1 MKIEDRRAEQI
12 NPINPKDYHYDEEE
26 ISERVRENLKQHK
39 PYQKLYEQYQRLD
52 PRRDFVK
59 RNLIQT
65 QMRKIEEDEVHRLV
79 ALEDKRRQDVNNIA
93 EMLQGLNPDDHRRYQ
108 ELMAGLAMAIDVLDY
123 TFTDINGLLYRN
135 GIGVQMFQFPEV
147 AAARKM
153 LSDLADMEQEHMP
166 EYKRTEYVAES
177 DRLWEHLKERTAV
190 YVRKID
196 RIEAKHPELVKE

>member
-1 MKIEDRRAEQI
+1 MAD
-12 NPINPKDYHYDEEE
+12 INPKDYHYDENE
-26 ISERVRENLKQHK
+26 IMERVRENLKGHK
-39 PYQKLYEQYQRLD
+39 PYQKLKDELKRLD

-59 RNLIQT
+59 RNLVETKI
-65 QMRKIEEDEVHRLV
+65 RKIEEEEVHRLV
-79 ALEDKRRQDVNNIA
+79 ELENKRLQDVNNIA
-93 EMLQGLNPDDHRRYQ
+93 EMLRGLNPDDHRRYQ
-108 ELMAGLAMAIDVLDY
+108 ELMAGLAMAIDLLDY

-153 LSDLADMEQEHMP
+153 LSDLADMEQEKMP

-190 YVRKID
+190 YVRKIN
-196 RIEAKHPELVKE
+196 RIEAAHPELTEKNT

>member
-1 MKIEDRRAEQI
+1 VETKIRQI
-12 NPINPKDYHYDEEE
+12 EEE
-26 ISERVRENLKQHK
+26 
-39 PYQKLYEQYQRLD
+39 
-52 PRRDFVK
+52 
-59 RNLIQT
+59 
-65 QMRKIEEDEVHRLV
+65 EVHRLV
-79 ALEDKRRQDVNNIA
+79 ELENKRRQDVNNIA
-93 EMLQGLNPDDHRRYQ
+93 EMLRGLNPDDHRRYQ

-166 EYKRTEYVAES
+166 EYKRKEYVAES
-177 DRLWEHLKERTAV
+177 DRLWEHLKQRTAV

-196 RIEAKHPELVKE
+196 RIEAAQEKAASSGLR

>member
-1 MKIEDRRAEQI
+1 MA
-12 NPINPKDYHYDEEE
+12 INPKDYHYDEDEM
-26 ISERVRENLKQHK
+26 SERVRENLKQHK
-39 PYQKLYEQYQRLD
+39 PYQKLYEQFQQLD

-59 RNLIQT
+59 RNLLET
-65 QMRKIEEDEVHRLV
+65 QMRKIENDEVRRLV
-79 ALEDKRRQDVNNIA
+79 DLEEKRRMDVNNIA
-93 EMLQGLNPDDHRRYQ
+93 DMLKGLNPDDHRRYQ
-108 ELMAGLAMAIDVLDY
+108 ELMAGLAMAIDLLDY

-177 DRLWEHLKERTAV
+177 DRLWEHLKQRTAV

-196 RIEAKHPELVKE
+196 RIEAAHPELVEGRKGA

>member
-1 MKIEDRRAEQI
+1 MATEK
-12 NPINPKDYHYDEEE
+12 KDYYYGEDE
-26 ISERVRENLKQHK
+26 IQERVKQNLKGHK
-39 PYQKLYEQYQRLD
+39 QYQKLYEQYQRLD

-59 RNLIQT
+59 CNLVQT
-65 QMRKIEEDEVHRLV
+65 QMRKIEQDEVHRLV

-93 EMLQGLNPDDHRRYQ
+93 EMLRGLNPDDHRRYQ
-108 ELMAGLAMAIDVLDY
+108 ELMAGLAMAIDLLDY

-153 LSDLADMEQEHMP
+153 LSDLADMEQEKMP

-177 DRLWEHLKERTAV
+177 DRLWEHLKKRTAV
-190 YVRKID
+190 YVGKIN
-196 RIEAKHPELVKE
+196 RIEAKHPWLVEK

>member
-1 MKIEDRRAEQI
+1 MTEQI
-12 NPINPKDYHYDEEE
+12 NPINPKDYHYDGKE
-26 ISERVRENLKQHK
+26 IVERAMENLKGHK
-39 PYQKLYEQYQRLD
+39 PYQKLKDELKRLD

-59 RNLIQT
+59 RNLLQT
-65 QMRKIEEDEVHRLV
+65 QMRKIEEDEMHRLI
-79 ALEDKRRQDVNNIA
+79 ALEEKRQMDVNAIA
-93 EMLQGLNPDDHRRYQ
+93 DMLKELSPDDHRRYQ

-153 LSDLADMEQEHMP
+153 LSDLADMEQEKMP

-196 RIEAKHPELVKE
+196 RIESKHPELVKE

>member
-1 MKIEDRRAEQI
+1 MA
-12 NPINPKDYHYDEEE
+12 INPKDYHYDGKE
-26 ISERVRENLKQHK
+26 IVDRSKENLKQHK
-39 PYQKLYEQYQRLD
+39 PYQKLKDELKRLD

-59 RNLIQT
+59 RNLVETKIRQ
-65 QMRKIEEDEVHRLV
+65 IEEEEVHRLV
-79 ALEDKRRQDVNNIA
+79 ELEDKRRQDVNNIA
-93 EMLQGLNPDDHRRYQ
+93 EMLRGLNPDDHRRYQ

-153 LSDLADMEQEHMP
+153 LSDMADMEQEHMP
-166 EYKRTEYVAES
+166 EYKRKEYVAES

-196 RIEAKHPELVKE
+196 RIEAAHPELTEKK

>member
-1 MKIEDRRAEQI
+1 MA
-12 NPINPKDYHYDEEE
+12 INPKDYHYDDKE
-26 ISERVRENLKQHK
+26 IIERVRENLKQHK
-39 PYQKLYEQYQRLD
+39 PYQKLKAELGRLD

-59 RNLIQT
+59 RNLVQT
-65 QMRKIEEDEVHRLV
+65 QMRKIEEDETHRLV
-79 ALEDKRRQDVNNIA
+79 DLEEKRRMDVNNIA
-93 EMLQGLNPDDHRRYQ
+93 DMLKGLNPDDYRRYQ
-108 ELMAGLAMAIDVLDY
+108 DRMAGLAMAVDLLDW
-123 TFTDINGLLYRN
+123 TFSDINGLLYRN

-147 AAARKM
+147 AAAWKM
-153 LSDLADMEQEHMP
+153 LSDLADMEAEHMP

>member
-1 MKIEDRRAEQI
+1 MA
-12 NPINPKDYHYDEEE
+12 NINPKDYHYDDKE
-26 ISERVRENLKQHK
+26 IVARATENLRQHK
-39 PYQKLYEQYQRLD
+39 PYQKLKAEFNRLD

-59 RNLIQT
+59 RNLVQT

-79 ALEDKRRQDVNNIA
+79 ALEDKRRQDVNAIA
-93 EMLQGLNPDDHRRYQ
+93 DMLKNLNPDDHRRYQ
-108 ELMAGLAMAIDVLDY
+108 ELMAGLAMAIDLLDY

-147 AAARKM
+147 VAARKM
-153 LSDLADMEQEHMP
+153 LSDLADMEQEKMP

-196 RIEAKHPELVKE
+196 RIEAKHPELIND

>member
-1 MKIEDRRAEQI
+1 MATEK
-12 NPINPKDYHYDEEE
+12 KDYYYGEDE
-26 ISERVRENLKQHK
+26 IQERVKQNLKGHK
-39 PYQKLYEQYQRLD
+39 QYQKLYEQYQRLD

-59 RNLIQT
+59 CNLVQT
-65 QMRKIEEDEVHRLV
+65 QMRKIEQDEVYRLV

-93 EMLQGLNPDDHRRYQ
+93 EMLKEMNPADHRRYQ
-108 ELMAGLAMAIDVLDY
+108 ELMAGLAMAIDLLDY

-153 LSDLADMEQEHMP
+153 LSDLADMEVDHLP

-177 DRLWEHLKERTAV
+177 DRLWEHLKKRTAV
-190 YVRKID
+190 YVGKIN
-196 RIEAKHPELVKE
+196 RIEARHPGVA

>member
-1 MKIEDRRAEQI
+1 MA
-12 NPINPKDYHYDEEE
+12 INPKDYHYDEEE

-79 ALEDKRRQDVNNIA
+79 ALEDKRRQDVNAIA
-93 EMLQGLNPDDHRRYQ
+93 DMLKNLNPDDHRRYQ

-153 LSDLADMEQEHMP
+153 LSDLADMEAEHMP

-177 DRLWEHLKERTAV
+177 DRLWKHLQERTAV

-196 RIEAKHPELVKE
+196 RIEAAHGAGGCSDHP

>member
-1 MKIEDRRAEQI
+1 MATEK
-12 NPINPKDYHYDEEE
+12 KDYYYGEDE
-26 ISERVRENLKQHK
+26 IQERVRQNLKGHK
-39 PYQKLYEQYQRLD
+39 QYQKLYEQYQRLD

-59 RNLIQT
+59 CNLVQT
-65 QMRKIEEDEVHRLV
+65 QMRKIEQDEVHRLV

-93 EMLQGLNPDDHRRYQ
+93 EMLKEMNPADHRRYQ
-108 ELMAGLAMAIDVLDY
+108 ELMAGLAMAIDLLDY

-135 GIGVQMFQFPEV
+135 AIGVQMFQFPEV

-177 DRLWEHLKERTAV
+177 DRLWEHLKKRAAV
-190 YVRKID
+190 YVGKIN
-196 RIEAKHPELVKE
+196 RIEAKHPWLVEK

>member
-1 MKIEDRRAEQI
+1 MATEK
-12 NPINPKDYHYDEEE
+12 KDYYCGEDE
-26 ISERVRENLKQHK
+26 IQERVRQNLKGHK
-39 PYQKLYEQYQRLD
+39 QYQKLYEQYQRLD

-59 RNLIQT
+59 CNLVQT
-65 QMRKIEEDEVHRLV
+65 QMRKIEQDEVHRLV

-93 EMLQGLNPDDHRRYQ
+93 EMLRGLNPDDHRRYQ

-153 LSDLADMEQEHMP
+153 LSDLADMEQEKMP

>member
-1 MKIEDRRAEQI
+1 MAD
-12 NPINPKDYHYDEEE
+12 INPKDYHYDGKE
-26 ISERVRENLKQHK
+26 IVERALENLKGHK
-39 PYQKLYEQYQRLD
+39 PYQKLKDELKRLD

-59 RNLIQT
+59 RNLVETKIRQ
-65 QMRKIEEDEVHRLV
+65 IEEEEVHRLV
-79 ALEDKRRQDVNNIA
+79 ELEDKRRQDVNNIA
-93 EMLQGLNPDDHRRYQ
+93 DMLRGLNPDDHRRYQ

-153 LSDLADMEQEHMP
+153 LSDLADMEQEQMP
-166 EYKRTEYVAES
+166 EYKRKEYVAES
-177 DRLWEHLKERTAV
+177 DRLWEHLKRRTAV

-196 RIEAKHPELVKE
+196 RIEAAQEKAVSSGLR

>member
-1 MKIEDRRAEQI
+1 MA
-12 NPINPKDYHYDEEE
+12 INPKDYHYDGKE
-26 ISERVRENLKQHK
+26 IVERALENLKGHK
-39 PYQKLYEQYQRLD
+39 PYQKLKDELKRLD

-59 RNLIQT
+59 RNLVQT

-79 ALEDKRRQDVNNIA
+79 ALEDKRRQDVNAIA
-93 EMLQGLNPDDHRRYQ
+93 EMLKELNPDDHRRYQ
-108 ELMAGLAMAIDVLDY
+108 ELMAGLAMAIDLLDY

-153 LSDLADMEQEHMP
+153 LSDLADMEQEKMP

>member
-1 MKIEDRRAEQI
+1 MAD
-12 NPINPKDYHYDEEE
+12 INPKDYHYDGKE
-26 ISERVRENLKQHK
+26 IVDRALENLKGHK
-39 PYQKLYEQYQRLD
+39 PYQKLKDELERLD

-59 RNLIQT
+59 RNIVETKIRQ
-65 QMRKIEEDEVHRLV
+65 IEEEEVHRLV
-79 ALEDKRRQDVNNIA
+79 ELENKRRQDVNNIA
-93 EMLQGLNPDDHRRYQ
+93 EMLRGMNPDDHRRYQ

-153 LSDLADMEQEHMP
+153 LSDLADMEQEQMP
-166 EYKRTEYVAES
+166 EYKRKEYVAES
-177 DRLWEHLKERTAV
+177 DRLWQHLKERTAV

-196 RIEAKHPELVKE
+196 RIEAAQEKAASRGLR